1 MSRSA
6 ALNFGSSRFWA
17 SWSSLLSSSLLL
29 VEVLTDTLELTL
41 VPVTWPVRTRPMSS
55 VNLTSRGVPAASGT
69 IVGFSVVLLVVV
81 GCSLLRSKFLN
92 GRLIKPLDSLPLLDS
107 SWSGDRFRLV
117 DVGSRLLCLVDCPAE
132 LPKFLGFCGVT
143 FVLVLLLLLFG
154 FWTVAWLQSQ
164 TPMSHLVSTIIP
176 VLPNSPGRTPFPTSC
191 FIQRVHR

>member
-1 MSRSA
+1 MSRSL
-6 ALNFGSSRFWA
+6 ALNSGSSRFWA

-55 VNLTSRGVPAASGT
+55 VNLTSRGVSAASGT

-107 SWSGDRFRLV
+107 SWLGDRFRLV

-143 FVLVLLLLLFG
+143 FVLVLLLLFG

-191 FIQRVHR
+191 FIHRVHR